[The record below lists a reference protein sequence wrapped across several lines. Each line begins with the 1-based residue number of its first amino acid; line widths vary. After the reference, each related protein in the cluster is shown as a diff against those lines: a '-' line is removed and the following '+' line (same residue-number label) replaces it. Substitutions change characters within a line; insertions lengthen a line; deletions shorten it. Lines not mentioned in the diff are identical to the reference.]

1 MIEGLPILI
10 SSFRIAIVPVLW
22 VFAALNWQQALA
34 LGLFFAVLSD
44 WLDGQ
49 VGRWLKHDSEQESRI
64 DSLAD
69 KILTLSVLLWLV
81 WLHPQIVSENL
92 ILVGFVLLL
101 GIISWGVGLW
111 RHGSVLGLHLRFAK
125 YAGLVQALFVLSTF
139 WFRRYTPWLLYAA
152 AGTWCIAACEEILVQ
167 WKHSHIN
174 RYTKTIFRD
183 PKP

>member
-22 VFAALNWQQALA
+22 VFAALNWQPALA

-101 GIISWGVGLW
+101 GIISWGLVCGGMAVYWVYTCVLPNMRGLCK
-111 RHGSVLGLHLRFAK
+111 HCS
-125 YAGLVQALFVLSTF
+125 YSALFGFGAIHHGCCMPQQAHGV
-139 WFRRYTPWLLYAA
+139 
-152 AGTWCIAACEEILVQ
+152 
-167 WKHSHIN
+167 
-174 RYTKTIFRD
+174 
-183 PKP
+183 